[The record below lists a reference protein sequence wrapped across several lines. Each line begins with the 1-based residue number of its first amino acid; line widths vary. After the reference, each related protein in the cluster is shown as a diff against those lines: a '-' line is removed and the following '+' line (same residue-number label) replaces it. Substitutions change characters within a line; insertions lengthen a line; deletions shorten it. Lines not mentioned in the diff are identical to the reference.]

1 MQQNPPA
8 PVHSSLFQGLVLTE
22 KYNLMLQNLPYFW
35 NRKTDM
41 VLFDCHFVLCFIFCS
56 NECSLWYIDS
66 GIRTNKVR
74 CFSYSKNR
82 GKSWSANCQAISSSI
97 NLLFL
102 RIVCIPTHTAIDVC
116 NGSKVVADF
125 RRVVFELTASM
136 APAHYMSEIDLL
148 CSRRL
153 IVYMCTTPYTAVLL
167 LPLKN
172 RVLKSHIRDH
182 MLHLS
187 LL

>member
-1 MQQNPPA
+1 MITLTICNNPP
-8 PVHSSLFQGLVLTE
+8 PPFPT
-22 KYNLMLQNLPYFW
+22 
-35 NRKTDM
+35 
-41 VLFDCHFVLCFIFCS
+41 
-56 NECSLWYIDS
+56 
-66 GIRTNKVR
+66 
-74 CFSYSKNR
+74 
-82 GKSWSANCQAISSSI
+82 
-97 NLLFL
+97 
-102 RIVCIPTHTAIDVC
+102 THTAIDVC

-153 IVYMCTTPYTAVLL
+153 IVYMCTTPYTAALCLLL

-187 LL
+187 LLWNIHKTFCRRIRCQKKNTYRSRRTYIILLQVCSTTCAIRSNMCVFVKSSKIFKRIQLMYLKKSPKPVWP

>member
-1 MQQNPPA
+1 MQQSP
-8 PVHSSLFQGLVLTE
+8 
-22 KYNLMLQNLPYFW
+22 
-35 NRKTDM
+35 
-41 VLFDCHFVLCFIFCS
+41 
-56 NECSLWYIDS
+56 
-66 GIRTNKVR
+66 
-74 CFSYSKNR
+74 
-82 GKSWSANCQAISSSI
+82 
-97 NLLFL
+97 
-102 RIVCIPTHTAIDVC
+102 PTHTAIDVC

-153 IVYMCTTPYTAVLL
+153 IVYIYMCTTPYTAVLCLLL

>member
-1 MQQNPPA
+1 M
-8 PVHSSLFQGLVLTE
+8 
-22 KYNLMLQNLPYFW
+22 
-35 NRKTDM
+35 
-41 VLFDCHFVLCFIFCS
+41 
-56 NECSLWYIDS
+56 
-66 GIRTNKVR
+66 
-74 CFSYSKNR
+74 
-82 GKSWSANCQAISSSI
+82 
-97 NLLFL
+97 
-102 RIVCIPTHTAIDVC
+102 CIPTHTAIDVC

-187 LL
+187 LLWNIHKTFCRRIRCQKKNTYRSRRMYSYPLFRNKRFFTWWNCLGNTVFFKYLNTKNPYRQVFSLFIKQHEMNNDNTYLYGLL